1 MGRTC
6 HWNSYLQHTV
16 SAYDNFI
23 LPTELLINL
32 LFNYIEEEPGQLVQ
46 NYLKTNSLN
55 NCELF
60 ANSILRP
67 FSPPRSTFAV
77 IKQIK
82 EESFMNYFLRIV
94 LAYITVVILLQ
105 VISYLFNSNKSIVES
120 LLTAVIPILAV
131 IIVNYFYK
139 KRTK

>member
-1 MGRTC
+1 
-6 HWNSYLQHTV
+6 
-16 SAYDNFI
+16 
-23 LPTELLINL
+23 
-32 LFNYIEEEPGQLVQ
+32 
-46 NYLKTNSLN
+46 
-55 NCELF
+55 
-60 ANSILRP
+60 
-67 FSPPRSTFAV
+67 
-77 IKQIK
+77 
-82 EESFMNYFLRIV
+82 MNYFLRIV